1 MTPSIVVLG
10 HKDHGKST
18 FLGKLLFDTNSVPR
32 DKVETTKEIDAEAGR
47 PFEWAHLLDSFKEER
62 EQEMTYDTA
71 SVFVNGKK
79 GALYIFIDVPGHS
92 ELVHQMISGASRADM
107 AILMVSAKEG
117 IDEMS
122 IGHLMLA
129 EFLGMKKLIVG
140 VNKMDAFDYNESEF
154 LKIKE
159 KMETI
164 LAGKFKPEDVYY
176 IPLSAREGENVAKVS
191 EKMPW
196 FKGMSIFER
205 VEDTIAKM
213 KSVPLPMRAIV
224 QDVYPVRSRPL
235 QQESATGT
243 SGHPASNGIY
253 PRNGESLAAINVKS
267 GELKKG
273 ESVVALP
280 SGKIF
285 SVLNL
290 LSVSGNDTESVKEGE
305 NAGIALKAGSEIS
318 RGTILAPEKNAP
330 RSIKEADSEIFL
342 FRNFNPAEK
351 ITIECGSSKAEHQGS
366 IPVETNKIIGLKL
379 NLSALL
385 LLDTEE
391 TFLNKFVI
399 KQGGEIIG
407 VGRIKN
413 I

>member
-18 FLGKLLFDTNSVPR
+18 FLGKLLFETNSVPH
-32 DKVETTKEIDAEAGR
+32 DKVQTVKEIDAEAGR

-71 SVFVNGKK
+71 SVFVNGKG

-129 EFLGMKKLIVG
+129 EFLGIKKLVVG
-140 VNKMDAFDYNESEF
+140 VNKMDAFDYKEEAF
-154 LKIKE
+154 IKIKNELE
-159 KMETI
+159 KI
-164 LAGKFKPEDVYY
+164 LAGKFAPEDVYY
-176 IPLSAREGENVAKVS
+176 VPLSAREGENVAKVS
-191 EKMPW
+191 GKMPW
-196 FKGMSIFER
+196 FSGESIFEK
-205 VEDTIAKM
+205 VEEIIAGM
-213 KSVPLPMRAIV
+213 KAVPLPMRAVV
-224 QDVYPVRSRPL
+224 QDVY
-235 QQESATGT
+235 E
-243 SGHPASNGIY
+243 
-253 PRNGESLAAINVKS
+253 RNGSSLAAVNVKS

-273 ESVVALP
+273 ENVALLP
-280 SGKIF
+280 SGKVF
-285 SVLNL
+285 PVEKL
-290 LSVSGNDTESVKEGE
+290 LSVSGNETDLIKAGE
-305 NAGIALKAGSEIS
+305 NAGIFADKDSGIA
-318 RGTILAPEKNAP
+318 RGTIIVSENNQPHFT
-330 RSIKEADSEIFL
+330 KEAGSEIFL
-342 FRNFNPAEK
+342 FENFDAAVPV
-351 ITIECGSSKAEHQGS
+351 TVECGSLKAEHEGN
-366 IPVETNKIIGLKL
+366 IAAETNKITGLKL
-379 NLSALL
+379 NLSAPL

-391 TFLNKFVI
+391 TFLNKFII

-413 I
+413 IQ

>member
-18 FLGKLLFDTNSVPR
+18 FLGKLLFDTNSVPH
-32 DKVETTKEIDAEAGR
+32 DKVEMTKEIDAEAGR

-71 SVFVNGKK
+71 SVFVNGKN

-140 VNKMDAFDYNESEF
+140 VNKMDAFDYNEAEF

-164 LAGKFKPEDVYY
+164 LAGKFNPEDVYY

-191 EKMPW
+191 DKMPW
-196 FKGMSIFER
+196 FKGMSIFEK
-205 VEDTIAKM
+205 VEDTIANM
-213 KSVPLPMRAIV
+213 KAVSLPMRAIV
-224 QDVYPVRSRPL
+224 QDV
-235 QQESATGT
+235 
-243 SGHPASNGIY
+243 Y

-273 ESVVALP
+273 ESVIALP
-280 SGKIF
+280 SGKTF
-285 SVLNL
+285 TVSNL
-290 LSVSGNDTESVKEGE
+290 LSVSGDDTESIKEGE
-305 NAGIALKAGSEIS
+305 NAGIALEAGSEIS
-318 RGTILAPEKNAP
+318 RGTIIAPEKNAP
-330 RSIKEADSEIFL
+330 RSVKEAGSEIFL
-342 FRNFNPAEK
+342 FGNFNPAEK
-351 ITIECGSSKAEHQGS
+351 ITIECGFSKAEHQGS
-366 IPVETNKIIGLKL
+366 IPAETNKIIGLRL
-379 NLSALL
+379 NLSNPL

>member
-351 ITIECGSSKAEHQGS
+351 ITIECGSSKAELQGS

>member
-1 MTPSIVVLG
+1 MSTPSIVVLG

-18 FLGKLLFDTNSVPR
+18 FLGKLLFDTNSVPH

-71 SVFVNGKK
+71 SVFVNGKN

-140 VNKMDAFDYNESEF
+140 VNKMDAFDYGEAEF

-159 KMETI
+159 KMGTI
-164 LAGKFKPEDVYY
+164 LAGKFAPEDVYY

-196 FKGMSIFER
+196 FNGMSVFER
-205 VEDTIAKM
+205 VEETIAGM
-213 KSVPLPMRAIV
+213 KAVPLPMRAIV
-224 QDVYPVRSRPL
+224 QDV
-235 QQESATGT
+235 
-243 SGHPASNGIY
+243 Y

-267 GELKKG
+267 GQLKKG
-273 ESVVALP
+273 DAVTAMP
-280 SGKIF
+280 SGKNFTIT
-285 SVLNL
+285 NL
-290 LSVSGNDTESVKEGE
+290 LSVSGTDAESINEGE
-305 NAGIALKAGSEIS
+305 NAGMVLDAGSEIS
-318 RGTILAPEKNAP
+318 RGAIIAPEKSAP
-330 RSIKEADSEIFL
+330 RSVREADSEIFL
-342 FRNFNPAEK
+342 FENFDPAGK
-351 ITIECGSSKAEHQGS
+351 ITVECGSLKAEHQGS
-366 IPVETNKIIGLKL
+366 IPAETNKIIPLKL
-379 NLSALL
+379 NLSVPL

-407 VGRIKN
+407 VGRIKQ